1 MCCLKLSSTCS
12 PCVEATDYNIL
23 SLSLS
28 IHPLTAPST
37 RLSAENLSI
46 STLSAAPFI
55 TTCNLQPSPYHVAVQ
70 LRRHHEIS
78 TIQWSIYI

>member
-28 IHPLTAPST
+28 PPVSLLLPLACPS
-37 RLSAENLSI
+37 RLVILSAENLSI

-55 TTCNLQPSPYHVAVQ
+55 TTCNLQPSPYHVAV
-70 LRRHHEIS
+70 R
-78 TIQWSIYI
+78 